1 MASVFGLGIPSAWQ
15 VRDPMVYQIIDFF
28 VFGVVFTFGA
38 AAFSGASLLDDE
50 NVFWEGYKEVK
61 LANGTVTQAATKLT
75 LHALV
80 DDKNALLHG
89 ADVKDDADM
98 VYNFVLAS
106 SILLL
111 IASVARWVYHSRM
124 LNLNAQRSTQLRLL
138 ELFHLI
144 AATALLSASLHVF
157 SDLRHRSLK
166 AAGDATTHDTFYD
179 MQTYGPGWWFVVTA
193 LTATTLNF
201 LWSFALVTNITEGPG
216 GNWREEG
223 VNIGMGH

>member
-1 MASVFGLGIPSAWQ
+1 MASIFGLSAPKNWQ
-15 VRDPMVYQIIDFF
+15 VDDPMVYQIIDFF

-38 AAFSGASLLDDE
+38 CLFSGASLLDDE

-61 LANGTVTQAATKLT
+61 FENGTVDRSATKLT
-75 LHALV
+75 LHALS
-80 DDKNALLHG
+80 DDKNALLNG

-98 VYNFVLAS
+98 VYNFVMAS

-111 IASVARWVYHSRM
+111 IASVARWIYHSRM
-124 LNLNAQRSTQLRLL
+124 INLSGVRSMQLRLL

-144 AATALLSASLHVF
+144 AATALLSAALHVF
-157 SDLRHRSLK
+157 SDLRHRSIK
-166 AAGDATTHDTFYD
+166 AAGESTTHDTFYD

-193 LTATTLNF
+193 LAATALNF
-201 LWSFALVTNITEGPG
+201 LWSFGLVTNITKPPDGD
-216 GNWREEG
+216 WRQRG